1 MSSAQRQIIAT
12 VFFFDTMQFDKMLK
26 IFLIA
31 AITVARH
38 YQQELLKLLPIGYLP
53 PQRQQ

>member
-1 MSSAQRQIIAT
+1 MTSAQRQIIVT

-38 YQQELLKLLPIGYLP
+38 YQQELLNLLPIGYLP
-53 PQRQQ
+53 AQRQQ